1 MENIRWRGHKWQ
13 ISVYINLFQKP
24 QMNSF
29 LTYHRETEGLAIGIC
44 IRKYWQDAQESPITV
59 LSGKSVS
66 LSHQYILRGGGGL
79 IQFAQAIPE
88 ISFQTCGEKFPDPSR
103 LCASLVV
110 NHSRP
115 VTALTYVQLLQICIY
130 VEHGTWILGFF
141 PLSVARYHLQEH
153 LFKNKILGLQ
163 IQKFHGFFLREKR
176 VCLCWTEIMVTLL
189 REGDANRTQA

>member
-1 MENIRWRGHKWQ
+1 MADFSLYKLVPKATDELFSNLPQRNWRPCHWDLYQEILTGCTRVSHNSSLWKKCFL
-13 ISVYINLFQKP
+13 ISSIHLK
-24 QMNSF
+24 
-29 LTYHRETEGLAIGIC
+29 G
-44 IRKYWQDAQESPITV
+44 
-59 LSGKSVS
+59 
-66 LSHQYILRGGGGL
+66 GGGGL